1 MAGGHSSAGWFLEG
15 PDEEAVTG
23 VLVNCSSN
31 LFDVISLNS
40 VTTPCFW
47 RSLDANVDL
56 AIEYSPVSFVGF
68 NWVVV
73 ARLRFSGVSEGVVA
87 SIVTHD
93 VDEVEVVT
101 SSLQWIHPHA
111 TVGAS
116 RLGIFV
122 FSVIVGANGEWSSSE
137 EDFLVPIG
145 IVRFNGI
152 TKVLDQIGQDCI
164 GLASWHSSL
173 ELAPWLI
180 LVVEV
185 NTIKTVLIDV
195 LENALNLVLRHS
207 GAWERESGTAN
218 TEDHLRIGILLSKFL

>member
-1 MAGGHSSAGWFLEG
+1 MDELFGKSSRFGWKLARLTRTVAVSKFTAHHLHDLAGGHSSAGWLLEG
-15 PDEEAVTG
+15 PDEEAITG

-73 ARLRFSGVSEGVVA
+73 ARLRFSGVSESVVA

-101 SSLQWIHPHA
+101 SSLQWVHPHA

-122 FSVIVGANGEWSSSE
+122 FSVIVSAN
-137 EDFLVPIG
+137 
-145 IVRFNGI
+145 
-152 TKVLDQIGQDCI
+152 
-164 GLASWHSSL
+164 
-173 ELAPWLI
+173 
-180 LVVEV
+180 
-185 NTIKTVLIDV
+185 
-195 LENALNLVLRHS
+195 
-207 GAWERESGTAN
+207 
-218 TEDHLRIGILLSKFL
+218 